1 MKDSVILR
9 TARVGGFNKEDV
21 LTYVDELNSKIDMLK
36 SELEKSAKPDADELE
51 SYKKEIERLKEK
63 ISETEYQLAESGA
76 AYDEI
81 ANQKNALEREKT
93 KFPRK
98 T

>member
-36 SELEKSAKPDADELE
+36 SELENLQNLTLMNLKAT
-51 SYKKEIERLKEK
+51 KKKLN
-63 ISETEYQLAESGA
+63 
-76 AYDEI
+76 D
-81 ANQKNALEREKT
+81 
-93 KFPRK
+93 
-98 T
+98 

>member
-36 SELEKSAKPDADELE
+36 SELEKSANLTLMNLKAI
-51 SYKKEIERLKEK
+51 KKKLN
-63 ISETEYQLAESGA
+63 
-76 AYDEI
+76 D
-81 ANQKNALEREKT
+81 
-93 KFPRK
+93 
-98 T
+98 